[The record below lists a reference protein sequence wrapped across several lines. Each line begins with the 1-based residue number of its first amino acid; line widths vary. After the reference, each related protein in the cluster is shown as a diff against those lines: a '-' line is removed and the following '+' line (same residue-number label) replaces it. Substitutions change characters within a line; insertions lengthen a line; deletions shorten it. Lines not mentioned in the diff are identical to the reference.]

1 MDPLL
6 PDDPQALGPYR
17 LLGRIGAGGMGRVY
31 LARSAGGRTVAVKV
45 VRPDL
50 AQDTAF
56 RGRFRQE
63 VEIARAVS
71 GRYTAPV
78 VDADT
83 DASLPWLATAFV
95 LGPSLTEVVDEH
107 GPLPERSVRALG
119 AGLAAALTEIHSVGL
134 VHRDLKPSNVLLAA
148 DGPRVIDFGIARAV
162 DGNRMTQTG
171 VVVGSPG
178 YIPPEQVLGQRVG
191 TAGDVF
197 ALGAVLTHAATGHG
211 AYAESTPAAVLY
223 QVVHGE
229 PDLSGVPDALLELVA
244 SCLHRDPAQRPAPAE
259 VLAALAPEGTGTAFA
274 NWLPGAVAS
283 TIATHAARLL
293 DLETPGDLPQ
303 PGTGTPSPGPAA
315 PGVNPSG
322 VAPSGATPPV
332 AGAPQHP
339 GAAPGFGTAPTYVLG
354 AGQVA
359 APGAV
364 GGPGAS
370 GEAGVP
376 GEVGAGHPGTPGDG
390 VPVPAGPGTV
400 PQQASAGP
408 GATAPTGPGVPAGPG
423 GTTAPLTSGDAPAPS
438 RRRFL
443 GLVAGGV
450 AGVAA
455 LGGAGVWAMSG
466 RSGGKATDDGGGGGD
481 TPEADGFTTPPPGT
495 PPTVL
500 WHRTAE
506 TDSLNSDAPLAVHN
520 GLLLISG
527 DPLVARRAT
536 TGAIAWSRKGITI
549 AGAPLILADRK
560 LFLVSTEYNGD
571 VIGLDPD
578 TGKEVWRSRLG
589 GDLTVQRILAADA
602 ERLYV
607 VASVR
612 TEDTTQHLTAVA
624 AISLRTGRT
633 AWSKPR
639 DKGTTDYDL
648 EGTVSG
654 DRLVYTDGRSNVT
667 VRDNADGRQLW
678 SRKLGDDIAW
688 RPAVHAGRIFLGGP
702 RLRAVHLDTGE
713 PDWSLSSAGRLSFYQ
728 PMVVNGVVYAAD
740 HSGGVWAVDP
750 VRGRKF
756 WLSEDPGARRAPT
769 EFLSARGTLYG
780 ASYDDAGG
788 IFALDPATGKV
799 RWHYNDNTGSLD
811 QWHVTAAG
819 RRLLATHGD
828 EIYALPAV

>member
-6 PDDPQALGPYR
+6 SDDPQALGPYR

-50 AQDTAF
+50 AQDTGF

-95 LGPSLTEVVDEH
+95 LGPSLTEVVEEH
-107 GPLPERSVRALG
+107 GPLPEHSVRALG
-119 AGLAAALTEIHSVGL
+119 AGLAAALTEIHAVGL

-197 ALGAVLTHAATGHG
+197 ALGAVLTYAATGHG
-211 AYAESTPAAVLY
+211 AYAEATPAAVLY

-229 PDLSGVPDALLELVA
+229 PDLGGVPDRLLGLIT
-244 SCLHRDPAQRPAPAE
+244 SCLHRDPDRRPAPAE
-259 VLAALAPEGTGTAFA
+259 VLAALAPDGTATAFA

-293 DLETPGDLPQ
+293 DLETPTGPPS
-303 PGTGTPSPGPAA
+303 PGTGTPPLGNPAA
-315 PGVNPSG
+315 PDAG
-322 VAPSGATPPV
+322 PP
-332 AGAPQHP
+332 GAPRDPRVEQR
-339 GAAPGFGTAPTYVLG
+339 FGTAPTYLLG
-354 AGQVA
+354 AGKDA
-359 APGAV
+359 APGT
-364 GGPGAS
+364 GRSEG
-370 GEAGVP
+370 GVP
-376 GEVGAGHPGTPGDG
+376 A
-390 VPVPAGPGTV
+390 PAGPAAVQPYAPAGAG
-400 PQQASAGP
+400 ASAP
-408 GATAPTGPGVPAGPG
+408 SGPG
-423 GTTAPLTSGDAPAPS
+423 GTTAPLASGDVPAPS

-443 GLVAGGV
+443 GLAAGGAV
-450 AGVAA
+450 GVAA
-455 LGGAGVWAMSG
+455 LGGAGVWALSNRTGG
-466 RSGGKATDDGGGGGD
+466 RNDDGGRGGNA
-481 TPEADGFTTPPPGT
+481 PETDDFTTPPPGT
-495 PPTVL
+495 PPAVL

-506 TDSLNSDAPLAVHN
+506 TDSLNGDRPLAVHN

-536 TGAIAWSRKGITI
+536 TGATVWSRKGVAT
-549 AGAPLILADRK
+549 AGAPLILADGK

-589 GDLTVQRILAADA
+589 GDLTVQRILAADG

-612 TEDTTQHLTAVA
+612 TEDTTERLTAVA
-624 AISLRTGRT
+624 AITIRTGRME
-633 AWSKPR
+633 WSKPR
-639 DKGTTDYDL
+639 DKGTMDFEL

-667 VRDNADGRQLW
+667 VRDIADGRQLW

-702 RLRAVHLDTGE
+702 QLRAVRLDTGE
-713 PDWSLSSAGRLSFYQ
+713 ADWSLSSAGRLSFYQ

-750 VRGRKF
+750 ARGRKL
-756 WLSEDPGARRAPT
+756 WLCEDPGARRAPT
-769 EFLSARGTLYG
+769 EFLAVRGTLYG

-788 IFALDPATGKV
+788 VFALDPATGKV

>member
-6 PDDPQALGPYR
+6 SDDPQALGPYR

-50 AQDTAF
+50 VQDTGF

-83 DASLPWLATAFV
+83 DAPLPWLATAFV
-95 LGPSLTEVVDEH
+95 LGPSLTEVVEEH
-107 GPLPERSVRALG
+107 GPLPEHSVRALG
-119 AGLAAALTEIHSVGL
+119 AGLAAALTEIHAVEL

-197 ALGAVLTHAATGHG
+197 ALGAVLTYAATGHG
-211 AYAESTPAAVLY
+211 AYADATPAAVLY

-229 PDLSGVPDALLELVA
+229 PDLSGVPDTLLGLVA
-244 SCLHRDPAQRPAPAE
+244 SCLHRDPARRPAPAE

-283 TIATHAARLL
+283 TIATHAARIL
-293 DLETPGDLPQ
+293 DLETPADP
-303 PGTGTPSPGPAA
+303 PPSTTGTPHPAGPDAD
-315 PGVNPSG
+315 PSG
-322 VAPSGATPPV
+322 VPPRRAHPQAP
-332 AGAPQHP
+332 GAPQGP
-339 GAAPGFGTAPTYVLG
+339 GAAQGFGTAPTYLLG
-354 AGQVA
+354 AGQGA
-359 APGAV
+359 APGT
-364 GGPGAS
+364 
-370 GEAGVP
+370 
-376 GEVGAGHPGTPGDG
+376 GTPGTGTPGTGTPGGG
-390 VPVPAGPGTV
+390 VPAPAGPAAV
-400 PQQASAGP
+400 PPYAPAGP
-408 GATAPTGPGVPAGPG
+408 ATSTPTAPG
-423 GTTAPLTSGDAPAPS
+423 GTTAPLTPGDAPAPS

-443 GLVAGGV
+443 GLAAGGV

-455 LGGAGVWAMSG
+455 LGGAGVWALSS
-466 RSGGKATDDGGGGGD
+466 RTGGKGGKDDGGGGN
-481 TPEADGFTTPPPGT
+481 TPETDDFTTPPPGT
-495 PPTVL
+495 APAVL

-506 TDSLNSDAPLAVHN
+506 TDSLNSDRPLVVHN

-536 TGAIAWSRKGITI
+536 TGATVWSRKGVVTT
-549 AGAPLILADRK
+549 GAPLILADGK

-589 GDLTVQRILAADA
+589 GDLTVQRILAADG
-602 ERLYV
+602 ERLYA

-612 TEDTTQHLTAVA
+612 TEDTTQRLTAVA
-624 AISLRTGRT
+624 AINLRTGRKE
-633 AWSKPR
+633 WSKPR
-639 DKGTTDYDL
+639 DKGTMDFEL
-648 EGTVSG
+648 EGTVFG

-667 VRDNADGRQLW
+667 VRDTADGRQLW

-702 RLRAVHLDTGE
+702 RLRAVHLDTGAS
-713 PDWSLSSAGRLSFYQ
+713 DWSLSSAGRLSFYQ

-750 VRGRKF
+750 ARGRKL
-756 WLSEDPGARRAPT
+756 WLCEDPGARRAPT
-769 EFLSARGTLYG
+769 EFLSVRGTLYG

-788 IFALDPATGKV
+788 IFALDPATGKA
-799 RWHYNDNTGSLD
+799 RWHYNDNAGSLD
-811 QWHVTAAG
+811 QWHITAAG

>member
-50 AQDTAF
+50 AQDTGF

-83 DASLPWLATAFV
+83 EASLPWLATAFV
-95 LGPSLTEVVDEH
+95 LGPSLTEVVEEH
-107 GPLPERSVRALG
+107 GPLPGHSVRALG
-119 AGLAAALTEIHSVGL
+119 AGLAAALTDIHSAGL

-178 YIPPEQVLGQRVG
+178 YIPPEQVLGRRVG

-197 ALGAVLTHAATGHG
+197 ALGAVLTYAATGHG
-211 AYAESTPAAVLY
+211 AYTDATPAAVLY

-229 PDLSGVPDALLELVA
+229 PDLDGVPGTLLGLVTA
-244 SCLHRDPAQRPAPAE
+244 CLHRDPDRRPAPAE

-293 DLETPGDLPQ
+293 DLETPADP
-303 PGTGTPSPGPAA
+303 PRPATGTPPVGNPATPGPTPPGPAA
-315 PGVNPSG
+315 SQGP
-322 VAPSGATPPV
+322 VAPQG
-332 AGAPQHP
+332 P
-339 GAAPGFGTAPTYVLG
+339 GAAQGFGTAPTYLLG
-354 AGQVA
+354 TGRDVTSGAEQPGI
-359 APGAV
+359 PGAD
-364 GGPGAS
+364 
-370 GEAGVP
+370 
-376 GEVGAGHPGTPGDG
+376 HPGTPGG
-390 VPVPAGPGTV
+390 VPVPAGPG
-400 PQQASAGP
+400 AG
-408 GATAPTGPGVPAGPG
+408 APYAPAGPG
-423 GTTAPLTSGDAPAPS
+423 TPAPIGSPAPTGTPAPAGAPAPAGTTAPLQSGDAPAPS

-455 LGGAGVWAMSG
+455 LGGAGVWVMNG
-466 RSGGKATDDGGGGGD
+466 RAGGATDGGGDGGA
-481 TPEADGFTTPPPGT
+481 TPETDGFTTPPPGT
-495 PPTVL
+495 APAVL

-506 TDSLNSDAPLAVHN
+506 TDSLNSDRPLAVHN

-536 TGAIAWSRKGITI
+536 TGATVWSRKGVAA

-578 TGKEVWRSRLG
+578 TGKEAWRSRLG
-589 GDLTVQRILAADA
+589 GGLTVQRILAADA

-612 TEDTTQHLTAVA
+612 TEDTTQRLTAVA
-624 AISLRTGRT
+624 AINIRTGRT
-633 AWSKPR
+633 DWSKPR
-639 DKGTTDYDL
+639 DEGTMDFDL

-654 DRLVYTDGRSNVT
+654 NRLVYTDGRSNVT
-667 VRDNADGRQLW
+667 VRDIADGRQLW

-688 RPAVHAGRIFLGGP
+688 RPAVSARRIFLGGP
-702 RLRAVHLDTGE
+702 RLRAVHLETGE
-713 PDWSLSSAGRLSFYQ
+713 QDWSLSSAGRLSFYQ
-728 PMVVNGVVYAAD
+728 PMVVGGVVYAAD
-740 HSGGVWAVDP
+740 HSGGVWAVDA
-750 VRGRKF
+750 VRGRKL
-756 WLSEDPGARRAPT
+756 WLCEDPGARRAPT
-769 EFLSARGTLYG
+769 EFLAVRGTLYG

-788 IFALDPATGKV
+788 IFALDPATGKA
-799 RWHYNDNTGSLD
+799 RWHYNDNTGSLN
-811 QWHVTAAG
+811 QWHVAAAG

>member
-1 MDPLL
+1 MDSLL
-6 PDDPQALGPYR
+6 PDDPRHLGPYR

-50 AQDTAF
+50 AQDTGF

-83 DASLPWLATAFV
+83 EAALPWLATAFV
-95 LGPSLTEVVDEH
+95 LGPSLTEVVEAH
-107 GPLPERSVRALG
+107 GPLPDHSVRALG
-119 AGLAAALTEIHSVGL
+119 TGLAAALTEIHSVGL

-197 ALGAVLTHAATGHG
+197 ALGAVLTYAATGHG
-211 AYAESTPAAVLY
+211 AYAEGTPAAVLY

-229 PDLSGVPDALLELVA
+229 PDLGGVPEALLGLVTA
-244 SCLHRDPAQRPAPAE
+244 CLHRDPEQRPAPAD
-259 VLAALAPEGTGTAFA
+259 VLRTLAPEGTGAAFT

-293 DLETPGDLPQ
+293 DLETPADPDPTGPGAPPLAHGPTG
-303 PGTGTPSPGPAA
+303 PGTGTPQRP
-315 PGVNPSG
+315 
-322 VAPSGATPPV
+322 
-332 AGAPQHP
+332 GAPHE
-339 GAAPGFGTAPTYVLG
+339 FGTAPTYLIG
-354 AGQVA
+354 ADKDTG
-359 APGAV
+359 PS
-364 GGPGAS
+364 GGR
-370 GEAGVP
+370 
-376 GEVGAGHPGTPGDG
+376 PGTPGG
-390 VPVPAGPGTV
+390 GHPGIPGPVSGTPGGGGPVPAAVPGAVTPYAPNGPGAY
-400 PQQASAGP
+400 ASAGP
-408 GATAPTGPGVPAGPG
+408 AAGAPTAPSISG
-423 GTTAPLTSGDAPAPS
+423 GTTAPRAPGDAAAPS

-443 GLVAGGV
+443 GLVAGAATGV
-450 AGVAA
+450 VA
-455 LGGAGVWAMSG
+455 LGGAGVWAFSG
-466 RSGGKATDDGGGGGD
+466 PPGGKGADDGGVGGGGA
-481 TPEADGFTTPPPGT
+481 TPEADDFTTPPPGT
-495 PPTVL
+495 APAVL

-506 TDSLNSDAPLAVHN
+506 TDSINSDQPLAVHED
-520 GLLLISG
+520 LLLISG
-527 DPLVARRAT
+527 DPLVARRAS
-536 TGAIAWSRKGITI
+536 TGATAWSRKGVAA

-571 VIGLDPD
+571 VIALDPG

-589 GDLTVQRILAADA
+589 GDLTVQRILAVDGQ
-602 ERLYV
+602 RLYV
-607 VASVR
+607 VASVSSEDI
-612 TEDTTQHLTAVA
+612 TEHLTAVA
-624 AISLRTGRT
+624 AINLRTGKQD
-633 AWSKPR
+633 WSKPR
-639 DKGTTDYDL
+639 DKGTTDFDL

-667 VRDNADGRQLW
+667 VRDVADGRQLW

-688 RPAVHAGRIFLGGP
+688 RPAVHERRIFLGGS
-702 RLRAVHLDTGE
+702 RLRAVHLETGE
-713 PDWSLSSAGRLSFYQ
+713 QDWSLSSAGRLSFYQ
-728 PMVVNGVVYAAD
+728 PMVVGGVVYAAD

-750 VRGRKF
+750 VRGRKL
-756 WLSEDPGARRAPT
+756 WLCEDTGARRAPT
-769 EFLSARGTLYG
+769 EFLSVRGTLYG

-788 IFALDPATGKV
+788 VFALDPATGKV

-811 QWHVTAAG
+811 QWHVTASG
-819 RRLLATHGD
+819 RRLLATHGN